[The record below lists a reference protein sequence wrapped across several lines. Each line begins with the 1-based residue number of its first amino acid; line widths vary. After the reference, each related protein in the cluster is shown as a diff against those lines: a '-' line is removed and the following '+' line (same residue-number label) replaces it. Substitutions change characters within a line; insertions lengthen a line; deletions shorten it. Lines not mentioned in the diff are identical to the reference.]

1 MRAAPDH
8 NRGYKY
14 PGGGLARQ
22 GVTAA
27 PAEGQE
33 TQWPRTF
40 EEALAYPGTS
50 NLPYEPGDVLAEE
63 PWRAT
68 RAAAADGLGVP
79 VPPPQK
85 QPDLRTIGALGPC
98 GVALP
103 GYGITAVATDGAAN
117 VHCTNPAPSAT
128 PPGAMSISEALKTGH
143 RTEYVGAIGAECL
156 WDPANFDDGVPAMVR
171 VPVSEVP
178 PGAPVCNTI
187 SVNLQKR
194 GSGKFKSRTV
204 LDESRT
210 SQGRQPE
217 NSSPACLTS
226 TLLLM
231 LSIACQ
237 MAWTITQFD
246 VTTAYLLAA
255 PIRLQFARFPRGWKA

>member
-1 MRAAPDH
+1 MVDRT
-8 NRGYKY
+8 
-14 PGGGLARQ
+14 GGGAR
-22 GVTAA
+22 GSPLRFAVASLLLRGA
-27 PAEGQE
+27 GAWKPDAD
-33 TQWPRTF
+33 
-40 EEALAYPGTS
+40 ALAATAGR
-50 NLPYEPGDVLAEE
+50 EVRVLH
-63 PWRAT
+63 
-68 RAAAADGLGVP
+68 V
-79 VPPPQK
+79 K
-85 QPDLRTIGALGPC
+85 
-98 GVALP
+98 
-103 GYGITAVATDGAAN
+103 
-117 VHCTNPAPSAT
+117 
-128 PPGAMSISEALKTGH
+128 
-143 RTEYVGAIGAECL
+143 AIGAECL

-237 MAWTITQFD
+237 MAWTITQFS
-246 VTTAYLLAA
+246 T
-255 PIRLQFARFPRGWKA
+255 